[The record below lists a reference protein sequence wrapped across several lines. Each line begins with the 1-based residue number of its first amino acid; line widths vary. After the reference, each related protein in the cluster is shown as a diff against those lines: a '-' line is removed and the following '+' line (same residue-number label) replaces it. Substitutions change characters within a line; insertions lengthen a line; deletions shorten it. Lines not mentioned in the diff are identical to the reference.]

1 MSMFDDDSYNEGVN
15 VGKRIVLGSI
25 LASLAVLGILAGT
38 VAMNNK
44 KQPSKN
50 DNNAPDPYVKAS
62 EEATEDN
69 SESAEK
75 RTSDEL
81 SFWNMY
87 DEEEE
92 EQILVSGNRKK
103 DSGSKNGVSKNG
115 VSRDGISKNGVSK
128 NGVSRNGVSKNG
140 VSKNGVSANSASGN
154 RTGVSANKFNISP
167 EGASPE
173 YVSVNAIIPKNELV
187 PENFKMVSGN
197 RLTYSQSGRN
207 VSHFGIDVSKYNGT
221 VSWNS
226 VKKDGVEYALLRV
239 GSRGYSTG
247 NILLDESF
255 QQNLRGCRENGID
268 VGVYF
273 FSQAINTNEAIEE
286 ANYCVASLSGN
297 AIRYPVIFDSEE
309 ILNDSYR
316 TENLTPAELTS
327 IFKAFADVVKAY
339 GYTPMFAGTKEQLVK
354 RVDLQSMNGYDIW
367 LLDTGE
373 KTEYPYRYCIRQ
385 YSDKG
390 RVKGI
395 NGEVNLDICLIS
407 YAEK

>member
-15 VGKRIVLGSI
+15 VGKRIAIGSI
-25 LASLAVLGILAGT
+25 VASLAVLAILAAT
-38 VAMNNK
+38 VAMNGNK
-44 KQPSKN
+44 RPSG
-50 DNNAPDPYVKAS
+50 NNNNNNPYIKAS
-62 EEATEDN
+62 EEATEEVTEN
-69 SESAEK
+69 PNK

-92 EQILVSGNRKK
+92 EQIVVSENKKK
-103 DSGSKNGVSKNG
+103 DSTSRNKVSRNSVSKNTP
-115 VSRDGISKNGVSK
+115 SK
-128 NGVSRNGVSKNG
+128 
-140 VSKNGVSANSASGN
+140 NSASGN
-154 RTGVSANKFNISP
+154 KPGVSDNSSVSANKFNISP
-167 EGASPE
+167 EGAKPE
-173 YVSVNAIIPKNELV
+173 YVSVNALIPKNELI
-187 PENFKMVSGN
+187 EDNFTMVSGN
-197 RLTYSQSGRN
+197 RLTYSQGGRN

-226 VKKDGVEYALLRV
+226 VKKEGVEYALLRV
-239 GSRGYSTG
+239 GARGYSTG
-247 NILLDESF
+247 NIVLDENF
-255 QQNLRGCRENGID
+255 KANLEGCKANGID

-286 ANYCVASLSGN
+286 ASYCIASLSGN
-297 AIRYPVIFDSEE
+297 SIRYPIIFDSEK
-309 ILNDSYR
+309 IVNDSYR
-316 TENLTPAELTS
+316 TENLTSAELTS
-327 IFKAFADVVKAY
+327 IFKAFAEVVKAY

-354 RVDLQSMNGYDIW
+354 HVDLQSMDGYDIW

-373 KTEYPYRYCIRQ
+373 KTDYPYRYCIRQ

-390 RVKGI
+390 RISGI

>member
-1 MSMFDDDSYNEGVN
+1 MFDDDSYNEGVN
-15 VGKRIVLGSI
+15 AGKRIALGSI

-38 VAMNNK
+38 VAMNNNK
-44 KQPSKN
+44 KHSP
-50 DNNAPDPYVKAS
+50 DNNNHTNPYVKAS
-62 EEATEDN
+62 EEATEEA
-69 SESAEK
+69 SEDEKPNK

-87 DEEEE
+87 DDEEEE
-92 EQILVSGNRKK
+92 KIVVSDNKKK
-103 DSGSKNGVSKNG
+103 DSASRNKVSKN
-115 VSRDGISKNGVSK
+115 GISKNGVSK
-128 NGVSRNGVSKNG
+128 NGVSRNGVSNNG
-140 VSKNGVSANSASGN
+140 VSRNGVSSNKPGISDNKA
-154 RTGVSANKFNISP
+154 GVSANKFNISP
-167 EGASPE
+167 EGAKPE

-187 PENFKMVSGN
+187 AENFSMVSGN

-207 VSHFGIDVSKYNGT
+207 ISHFGIDVSKYNGT

-226 VKKDGVEYALLRV
+226 VKKEGVEYALLRV

-247 NILLDESF
+247 NIVLDESF
-255 QQNLRGCRENGID
+255 QKNLEGCRNNGID

-327 IFKAFADVVKAY
+327 IFKAFADVVRAY

-373 KTEYPYRYCIRQ
+373 KTDYPYRYCIRQ

-390 RVKGI
+390 RINGI
-395 NGEVNLDICLIS
+395 NGEVNFDICLIS